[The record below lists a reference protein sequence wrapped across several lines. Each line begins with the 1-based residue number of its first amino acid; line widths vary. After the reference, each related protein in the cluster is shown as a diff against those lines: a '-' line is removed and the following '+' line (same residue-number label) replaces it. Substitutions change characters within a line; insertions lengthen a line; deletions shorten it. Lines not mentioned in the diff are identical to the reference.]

1 METSTAAS
9 HAPSTMMLGVNP
21 KHPDYSST
29 DHHLHDPIHVMEQ
42 AKQAMEEWMTIIV
55 PNVIPRVRALQQQVV
70 EFKKEQDPPTATTKE
85 NNENSDNHSTKKVDD
100 TLQIIFDQTMACE
113 RQIQTTYDRL
123 HTIKGQIRDA
133 MTVPAPHM
141 EVALHYLSPIAQLP
155 VFGGRRPVHTASQ
168 DMLHDYY
175 QHDFLARY
183 ETATVEYDRSM
194 DDCQH
199 VLLHVSNLR
208 SSSTACGRRTH

>member
-1 METSTAAS
+1 METSTA
-9 HAPSTMMLGVNP
+9 TMMLGVNP

>member
-1 METSTAAS
+1 METSTA
-9 HAPSTMMLGVNP
+9 TMMLGVNP

-29 DHHLHDPIHVMEQ
+29 DHHHLHDPIHVMEQ
-42 AKQAMEEWMTIIV
+42 AKQAMEEWMTVIV
-55 PNVIPRVRALQQQVV
+55 PNVIPRVRALQQQVA
-70 EFKKEQDPPTATTKE
+70 ELKIEQDPPTAATTKE

-133 MTVPAPHM
+133 MTVPAPHNM